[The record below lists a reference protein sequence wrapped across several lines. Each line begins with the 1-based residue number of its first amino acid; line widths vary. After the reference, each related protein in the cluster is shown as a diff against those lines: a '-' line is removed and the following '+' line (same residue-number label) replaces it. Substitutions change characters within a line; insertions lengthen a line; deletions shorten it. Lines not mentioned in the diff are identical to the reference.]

1 MITSSRSSKNLGGFD
16 DYYGM
21 LSKKKVPRFGQ
32 TQIGHHEE
40 PFDPKKENQ
49 DNQMDFDID
58 DGYFHHEDNEH
69 DQRIAELS
77 ENKRYVPVALCLET
91 ETEYHDSFRHI
102 MLSLFD
108 LIRIPENLVNKIHD
122 NRTMAFAELI
132 AHLAFLRTIP
142 APPFNSIYNIYCFN

>member
-1 MITSSRSSKNLGGFD
+1 
-16 DYYGM
+16 
-21 LSKKKVPRFGQ
+21 
-32 TQIGHHEE
+32 
-40 PFDPKKENQ
+40 
-49 DNQMDFDID
+49 MDFDID

-142 APPFNSIYNIYCFN
+142 APPFNSIYNLFDVLDVRSIFYCWKALLFDKTVSFMTLKYFFSLWLSVVSIPYSST